1 MSLLNRPSDGLLSV
15 LLALRRAIL
24 AYGPQTEES
33 LVALCAPAALDGKSD
48 MARKTLTRW
57 KQLGFFQVSKNRVE
71 ISPQIEMIGPD
82 DVDGLRASLLR
93 LVLDPTNN
101 PGLIGEVG
109 SSLEDNESSLGSDF
123 TRAACWAL
131 AQDPYRFTATW
142 PAVQSLQNE
151 QAIAPRPFVN
161 DTRWQGFAE
170 WATFSGLAWST
181 VAPSRLVLD
190 PAFAIESL
198 LPDIFAGETYLE
210 QTSFLTRLAQ
220 HLPVVDGGRYRT
232 SVENQIEKPWRSLR
246 SNEISPSLS
255 AALLHLEENGR
266 MEIQTRADAPQ
277 KLLLGRD
284 GRELRSVS
292 HFGYKKGA

>member
-33 LVALCAPAALDGKSD
+33 LVALCVPASLDGKPE

-57 KQLGFFQVSKNRVE
+57 KQLGFFQVSKDRLV
-71 ISPQIEMIGPD
+71 ICPQIATIGPD
-82 DVDGLRASLLR
+82 DVDSLRALLLR

-109 SSLEDNESSLGSDF
+109 SSIEDNESSLGSDF

-142 PAVQSLQNE
+142 PAVESLQNE

-170 WATFSGLAWST
+170 WAAFSGLAWSA

-190 PAFAIESL
+190 PAFAIQNL
-198 LPDIFAGETYLE
+198 LPDIFAGETYLD
-210 QTSFLTRLAQ
+210 QSSFLTRLAR
-220 HLPVVDGGRYRT
+220 HLPVIDGGRYRT
-232 SVENQIEKPWRSLR
+232 IIENQIQKPWRSLR

-266 MEIQTRADAPQ
+266 LELQTRADAPQ

-284 GRELRSVS
+284 GRELRSIS
-292 HFGYKKGA
+292 HLGYKEES